1 METTNKLAKVIRKI
15 VKDEVRKEVRQV
27 INEMVNKKPATTND
41 FHNGISRGV
50 SLMDNIQPKRKKESP
65 KKQYTKNQ
73 TLNDILNET
82 ANSMVPQREEEY
94 PTMNNQTFTSGQA
107 QAGLPDR
114 NRLASMLGYG
124 DMSQQAQ
131 QAQPTL
137 AEMMPKTNVSGAPQ
151 RSQEVAPDVAKAL
164 TRDYSDLMKAMNK
177 KKGK

>member
-1 METTNKLAKVIRKI
+1 MSLHRMAEQQNDPYKIRAK
-15 VKDEVRKEVRQV
+15 
-27 INEMVNKKPATTND
+27 KKTYSK
-41 FHNGISRGV
+41 NG
-50 SLMDNIQPKRKKESP
+50 M
-65 KKQYTKNQ
+65 
-73 TLNDILNET
+73 LNDLLNET
-82 ANSMVPQREEEY
+82 ADSYNPAEFRGAPDY